1 MPHTIPALKI
11 PLTSEQLPRQKAKK
25 QISEEINNL
34 ILFFLFF
41 YQIAYLFFVPTKSDG
56 NISSIVGN
64 WGMCST
70 ISQPFTISPPL
81 GCSTWPVI

>member
-1 MPHTIPALKI
+1 MKMINAIKPTTRRMPHTIPALKI
-11 PLTSEQLPRQKAKK
+11 PSTTEQLPRQKAKK

-41 YQIAYLFFVPTKSDG
+41 YQIAYLFFIPTKRDG
-56 NISSIVGN
+56 STSSIVVN

-70 ISQPFTISPPL
+70 MS
-81 GCSTWPVI
+81 